1 MTALRRTWRLLNMF
15 VVLLLGILIALATL
29 PLRRTGKVSEHFFM
43 AIASWW
49 HRRMLGA
56 MGIRVRVEGEL
67 KPQAGIWISNH
78 ISWLDILAIASQAPV
93 HFVSKAEVR
102 RWPIIGFLA
111 AQTGTLF
118 LRRGANQTGQIVSAM
133 QEKLKDGYAVLFFP
147 EGTTGHG
154 HYVRRFHSRLFD
166 AAIELHAPIVPLAL
180 RYEHDPQPHPV
191 VPYINQQTLLHNLW
205 GVLALPDLLITLIA
219 RPALS
224 AEGAER
230 RRLSEQSR
238 EEVREALGLPAPA
251 LPPAE
256 VRAVKRVKKVT
267 GNR

>member
-1 MTALRRTWRLLNMF
+1 MTVLRRTWRLFRMF
-15 VVLLLGILIALATL
+15 IVLMLGIAIATLML
-29 PLRRTGKVSEHFFM
+29 PLRRSGRVSEHFFM
-43 AIASWW
+43 DVASWW

-56 MGIRVRVEGEL
+56 MGIVVKVDGKIR
-67 KPQAGIWISNH
+67 PQAGIWISNH
-78 ISWLDILAIASQAPV
+78 ISWLDILVIGSQAPV

-118 LRRGANQTGQIVSAM
+118 LKRGANQTGQIVSAM

-191 VPYINQQTLLHNLW
+191 VPYIDQQSLLHNLW
-205 GVLALPDLLITLIA
+205 GVLALKQLHITLIA
-219 RPALS
+219 RAPLS

-230 RRLSEQSR
+230 RRLSEHSR
-238 EEVREALGLPAPA
+238 EVICEALALPAPA
-251 LPPAE
+251 LPPDYA
-256 VRAVKRVKKVT
+256 RASRRTKANAKQ
-267 GNR
+267 